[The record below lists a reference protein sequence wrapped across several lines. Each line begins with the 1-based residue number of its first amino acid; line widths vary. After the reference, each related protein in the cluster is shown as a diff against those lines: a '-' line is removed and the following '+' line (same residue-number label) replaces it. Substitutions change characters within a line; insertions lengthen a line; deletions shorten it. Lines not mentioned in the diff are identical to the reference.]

1 MALGR
6 PVIAVPVGGVPEIVA
21 DGETGW
27 LAADLSAEALAATIR
42 SAAGLGRAEM
52 ARRGERARAA
62 VGRRFTEQHMCESYE
77 QVYREL

>member
-27 LAADLSAEALAATIR
+27 LAADLTTEALAATLR
-42 SAAGLGRAEM
+42 SAAALGRVEM

-62 VGRRFTEQHMCESYE
+62 VGRRFTEAHMRESYE